1 MSKYKHLLTSVIV
14 LGGMC
19 LAMAATAQQKTTKA
33 PQPPK
38 IKKIPPPPIMPP
50 PPPRVVTYEDINP
63 FDDLGVAFI
72 SDVSYIKTD
81 TAFIVQQK
89 NFEPNSTG
97 TARLNIESKMYPAN
111 FTVDSLAEKD
121 GRIELART
129 IFVNYQDGE
138 FHYDG
143 KYAGKS
149 RKLIFVNSKDKKQ
162 TVFTI
167 VWDTSKAGAKKKRIK
182 ALIEDSSKTT
192 WKAGE
197 RMPISPSM

>member
-1 MSKYKHLLTSVIV
+1 MNKYKQLLNSLIV
-14 LGGMC
+14 LGGLC
-19 LAMAATAQQKTTKA
+19 LTMAATAQQKTTKT

-38 IKKIPPPPIMPP
+38 IKKIPPPPVMPP
-50 PPPRVVTYEDINP
+50 PPPRVISYEDINP
-63 FDDLGVAFI
+63 FDDFDVAFI

-89 NFEPNSTG
+89 NFEPNSTN
-97 TARLNIESKMYPAN
+97 TARLNIENKMYPAN

-143 KYAGKS
+143 KYPGKS
-149 RKLIFVNSKDKKQ
+149 RKLIFVNRKDKKQ

-167 VWDTSKAGAKKKRIK
+167 IWDTSKAGAKKKRIK
-182 ALIEDSSKTT
+182 ALIEDSTKTT

-197 RMPISPSM
+197 RMPIYPSM